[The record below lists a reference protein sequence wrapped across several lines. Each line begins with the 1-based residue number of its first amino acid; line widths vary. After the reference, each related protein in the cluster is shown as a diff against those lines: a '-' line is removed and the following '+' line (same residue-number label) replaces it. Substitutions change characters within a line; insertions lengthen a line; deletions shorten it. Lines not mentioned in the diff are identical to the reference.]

1 MENYPL
7 YILMSILLILL
18 PGPDTG
24 LMMKNTMTLG
34 KRGGYATI
42 TGISMALLVHIT
54 AAVFGL
60 SAIIVNSAAIFAVL
74 KYVGA
79 LYLIYLGVTTLWSIK
94 HAPAASAEVSSVE
107 SSKKLSAVS
116 STTLSATASAASTEE
131 SSIESSVVSVEGNN
145 RLHQNKSPLLQ
156 GFLTNLLNPKVAVF
170 FLTFLPQFVASG
182 NQSPLPF
189 FLLGITYLVLTI
201 IWFLA
206 LVILLNQ
213 IGIWIKKPSTQR
225 IIQGISG
232 VILLVFGIRLALER
246 G

>member
-1 MENYPL
+1 MSVENYPL

-94 HAPAASAEVSSVE
+94 HAPAEVSSVE

-189 FLLGITYLVLTI
+189 FLLGLTYLVLTI

-206 LVILLNQ
+206 LIILLNQ